1 LAELTL
7 SIRVKIK
14 FNATF
19 HPQADGQSER
29 TIQTLEDMLRACV
42 LEFKGS
48 WILYILLIEFTYNNI
63 FQASI
68 DMAPYEALYGWKC
81 RSPLYWDEVGERQLI
96 GLKIVQDT
104 HEKIA
109 LIRERLIAA

>member
-42 LEFKGS
+42 LEFK
-48 WILYILLIEFTYNNI
+48 YNNI

-68 DMAPYEALYGWKC
+68 DMAPYEALYGRKC
-81 RSPLYWDEVGERQLI
+81 RSPLYWDEVGELQLI
-96 GLKIVQDT
+96 KPEIVQDT

-109 LIRERLIAA
+109 LIRERLASTQSRQKKLCG